1 MRGLAALV
9 GFQCVGRYTWQR
21 SCAQRPQTDPT
32 HVQVNAGYLTLPSSS
47 FSSESY
53 LTRAHRFG
61 YWGHVYTDLWERAHI
76 HRGRGGIGLVQELY
90 QSVTFLQMLLLFP
103 VIANISHSVSFS
115 IYSFAFRSFMLLSV
129 FLCTMSTRPFSTV
142 FWSTRELKRSNWTEG
157 GNVTATPCKHATAT
171 SVTRHT
177 S

>member
-1 MRGLAALV
+1 MISTRGLAVLV
-9 GFQCVGRYTWQR
+9 GFQCVGRCTWQR

-47 FSSESY
+47 FSPESY

-90 QSVTFLQMLLLFP
+90 QSLTGLQMLLQFL
-103 VIANISHSVSFS
+103 VIANISRSVSFS
-115 IYSFAFRSFMLLSV
+115 FCAFAFCSSMLLSV
-129 FLCTMSTRPFSTV
+129 FLRTMSSRLFHIV
-142 FWSTRELKRSNWTEG
+142 FWSTRELKIKLNKGWKCNCYSLQARNSN
-157 GNVTATPCKHATAT
+157 
-171 SVTRHT
+171 
-177 S
+177 